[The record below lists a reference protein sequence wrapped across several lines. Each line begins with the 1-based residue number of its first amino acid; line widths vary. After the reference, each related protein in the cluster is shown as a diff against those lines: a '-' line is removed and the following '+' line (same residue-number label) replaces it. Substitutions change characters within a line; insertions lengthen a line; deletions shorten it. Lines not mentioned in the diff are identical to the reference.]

1 MKLANGSGS
10 IVCLD
15 KSGKKRRKPW
25 AVRIT
30 TGWKDGKQVRK
41 YVGYYATQ
49 QEALMGLAEYHK
61 VGYDIDLSKL
71 TLNEVFDKWY
81 ERMTQRGLS
90 TSALG
95 THRLA
100 RARFGS
106 LGDKPIKNIKNTH
119 LQTWLDEI
127 DLKPASR
134 GKIRS
139 TVKQMYDYAVKL
151 EIVNKNYAVGLEINE
166 KTEKTGAIF
175 TDAEIATL
183 WKHSDDEIAQQL
195 LVMIYTGMR
204 VGEMLALHKDTMY
217 LDKSYMIG
225 GNKSEAGIDRVI
237 PLHAKIAPF
246 VVKLLGENDYLLQN
260 PDTGKPYSY
269 NAMREKYKTFFE
281 KHGMEHKAHDCRK
294 TAVSLMHTAGIPM
307 ESIRIIVGHSGK
319 GVTEKVYLYKNA
331 EELVDIV
338 NKIEIPYC

>member
-15 KSGKKRRKPW
+15 RTGKKRRKPW

-30 TGWKDGKQVRK
+30 CGWQDGKQQRK
-41 YVGYYATQ
+41 YLGYYATQ
-49 QEALMGLAEYHK
+49 PEAIMALAEYHK
-61 VGYDIDLSKL
+61 TGYDIDMSKL
-71 TLNEVFDKWY
+71 TLNDVFDKWY
-81 ERMTQRGLS
+81 ERMVQRGLS
-90 TSALG
+90 ESALG

-100 RARFGS
+100 RKRFGT
-106 LGDKPIKNIKNTH
+106 LGDKPLKAIKNTH
-119 LQTWLDEI
+119 LQQWLDDI

-175 TDAEIATL
+175 TNEEVSLL
-183 WKHSDDEIAQQL
+183 WKHSDDEVAKQL
-195 LVMIYTGMR
+195 LIMTYTGMR
-204 VGEMLALHKDTMY
+204 VGEMLALHRSTIHMEK
-217 LDKSYMIG
+217 LYMIG

-237 PLHAKIAPF
+237 PVHEKIAPF
-246 VVKLLGENDYLLQN
+246 ITELLGENEYLLQN

-269 NAMREKYKTFFE
+269 NAIREKYKAFFK

-294 TAVSLMHTAGIPM
+294 TAVSWMHSSGMPM
-307 ESIRIIVGHSGK
+307 ETIRIIVGHSGK
-319 GVTEKVYLYKNA
+319 GVTEKVYLYKSA
-331 EELVDIV
+331 EELVEAI
-338 NKIEIPYC
+338 NSLQIL